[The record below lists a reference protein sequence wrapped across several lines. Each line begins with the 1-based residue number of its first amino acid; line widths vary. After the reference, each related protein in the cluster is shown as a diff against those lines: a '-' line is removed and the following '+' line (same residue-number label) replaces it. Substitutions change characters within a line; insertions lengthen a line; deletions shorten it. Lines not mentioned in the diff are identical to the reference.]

1 MNRDEQYKYLRDQYV
16 QEKIRVFLR
25 SKFMESD
32 PFYDDDNTIDQ
43 FIEYLRK
50 SSLKWKFLLWL
61 LKITYQ
67 MMFPGEFNK

>member
-1 MNRDEQYKYLRDQYV
+1 
-16 QEKIRVFLR
+16 
-25 SKFMESD
+25 MESD